1 MTHINCIILAGGLP
15 QPGEPMYEM
24 TQGKSKALLDM
35 NGRTM
40 LERVVDALQA
50 AKTTGEILVV
60 GLGNDLGMQFHK
72 PVYHLPDQ
80 DSLLKNALAGIAKM
94 RELHPETNLVLLCS
108 ADIPTLTPQIVDDF
122 IEKCAPYDKGMV
134 YNFVDKPT
142 MEARFPHS
150 NRTYVK
156 LKDALI
162 AGGDVTLIQ
171 ADLADSNQDIWEALT
186 NARKHAWQLAR
197 VVGFRFLFKFLL
209 RQLSFAD
216 IEEAAFR
223 ITGRRCEIML
233 NPHAEIAMDAD
244 KPEQV
249 LLLRADFE
257 QKGMG
262 VKSDK

>member
-1 MTHINCIILAGGLP
+1 MIHINCVILAGGLP
-15 QPGEPMYEM
+15 QPDEPIYEM

-40 LERVVDALQA
+40 LERVADALQTA
-50 AKTTGEILVV
+50 QTVDEIVVV
-60 GLGNDLGMQFHK
+60 GLGSDMGMTFQK
-72 PVYHLPDQ
+72 PVYHVTDHG
-80 DSLLKNALAGIAKM
+80 SLLKNALAGIAKM
-94 RELHPETNLVLLCS
+94 RELHPETNLVMLCS
-108 ADIPTLTPQIVDDF
+108 ADIPTITPAIVDDF
-122 IEKCAPYDKGMV
+122 IQKCAPYDKGMV

-142 MEARFPHS
+142 LEARFPHS

-156 LKDALI
+156 LKDALV

-171 ADLADSNQDIWEALT
+171 ADLTDSNQEIWEALT

-197 VVGFRFLFKFLL
+197 VIGFRFLLKFLL

-216 IEEAAFR
+216 IEDTALR
-223 ITGRRCEIML
+223 ITGRPCEIML

-249 LLLRADFE
+249 LLLRADIE
-257 QKGMG
+257 RRG
-262 VKSDK
+262 VVSKK

>member
-1 MTHINCIILAGGLP
+1 MTTINCVITAGGLP

-50 AKTTGEILVV
+50 AETIGEIVVV
-60 GLGNDLGMQFHK
+60 GLGSDLGMTFQK
-72 PVYHLPDQ
+72 PVYHLEDHG
-80 DSLLKNALAGIAKM
+80 SLLKNALAGINKI
-94 RELHPETNLVLLCS
+94 RELHPETKLVLLCS
-108 ADIPTLTPQIVDDF
+108 ADIPTITSAIVDDF
-122 IEKCAPYDKGMV
+122 IQKCAPYDKGIV

-162 AGGDVTLIQ
+162 AGGDMTLIQ
-171 ADLADSNQDIWEALT
+171 ADLVDSNQEVWEAVT

-197 VVGFRFLFKFLL
+197 VIGFRFLFKFLI

-216 IEEAAFR
+216 IEQTAER
-223 ITGRRCEIML
+223 ITGRPGQIML

-249 LLLRADFE
+249 QLLRADIE
-257 QKGMG
+257 QREL
-262 VKSDK
+262 KSEK